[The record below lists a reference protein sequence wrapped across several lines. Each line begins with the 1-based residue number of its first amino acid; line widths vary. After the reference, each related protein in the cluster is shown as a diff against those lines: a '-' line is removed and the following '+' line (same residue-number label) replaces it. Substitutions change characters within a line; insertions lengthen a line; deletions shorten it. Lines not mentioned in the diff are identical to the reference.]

1 MTHLFN
7 LVQFVI
13 YVHSCWYLSRIAGQ
27 KNNVTGRYL
36 PNERPL
42 QAKALAQHDDH
53 HQQDA
58 LARRRDHSHRRLVG
72 PRASQREGVRRALA
86 RWRPDPALV
95 AAHRYPSG
103 RARLA
108 RLRRRRR
115 GHGDSEWAADG
126 DYTTEAYARDLVS
139 MVDAIGEAP
148 VLVGA
153 SMGGM
158 AALIAQADHPG
169 LSRALVLVDV
179 VPTAE
184 PAGLTKITGFLER
197 GLAGFDTLEDALA
210 AVVAYNPHRRRPPRL
225 DGLRK
230 NLRERDGRWYWHWD
244 PQLLSDRKKTLDT
257 ATAREIRARA
267 AARTITVP
275 TLLIRG
281 AQSDIVSA
289 QGARELL
296 ELIPGSRHVDV
307 SGAGHM
313 VSGDDNDV
321 LSEGLLGF
329 LSEI

>member
-1 MTHLFN
+1 MTITTSRTLLPGDGITLTADLWGPEPHNGKGSVVL
-7 LVQFVI
+7 LHGGGQTR
-13 YVHSCWYLSRIAGQ
+13 HSWQR
-27 KNNVTGRYL
+27 TGI
-36 PNERPL
+36 
-42 QAKALAQHDDH
+42 
-53 HQQDA
+53 
-58 LARRRDHSHRRLVG
+58 
-72 PRASQREGVRRALA
+72 
-86 RWRPDPALV
+86 
-95 AAHRYPSG
+95 
-103 RARLA
+103 RLA
-108 RLRRRRR
+108 EHGWRACAVDAR

-139 MVDAIGEAP
+139 MVDSIGEAP

-179 VPTAE
+179 VPKAE

-321 LSEGLLGF
+321 LSEGLLDF